1 MSDSDAVRPLYLQE
15 MLARLQQFWSDYGC
29 VIMQP
34 YHTEVGAGTFNPATL
49 LRSLGPKP
57 WKTAYIEPSSRP
69 ADGRYGENPF
79 RSQHYFQ
86 YQVLIKP
93 SPDDI
98 QEQYLE
104 SLKAIGIDPSQ
115 HDIRFVEDNWEGPT
129 LGAWGT
135 GWEVWCDGMEITQ
148 FTYFQQAGGIDLD
161 PISVEITYGVER
173 IAMFL
178 QDKESMFDIDWAPGF
193 TYGDVYQEN
202 ERQWSIH
209 NYEVAD
215 VSMQQRHFVEYEA
228 ECQRCLDAR
237 VPIAA
242 YDYVLK
248 CSHAFNLLDARGA
261 ISVTDRTSYIQRV
274 RNLARTTCELYL
286 EVQAER
292 AGGAPASAGANVE
305 VPAHV

>member
-1 MSDSDAVRPLYLQE
+1 MSTADATGRPLYLQE
-15 MLARLQQFWSDYGC
+15 MLAGLQKFWADYGC

-57 WKTAYIEPSSRP
+57 WKTAYVEPSIRP
-69 ADGRYGENPF
+69 ADGRYGENPY
-79 RSQHYFQ
+79 RLQHYFQ

-98 QEQYLE
+98 QEVYLE
-104 SLKAIGIDPSQ
+104 SLKSLGIDPLQ

-173 IAMFL
+173 IAMYL
-178 QDKESMFDIDWAPGF
+178 QGKSSVFDIDWAPGF

-202 ERQWSIH
+202 ERQWSKH
-209 NYEVAD
+209 NFEVAS
-215 VSMQQRHFVEYEA
+215 VELQQRHFAEYEV
-228 ECQRCLDAR
+228 ECRRCLEADI
-237 VPIAA
+237 PMAA

-261 ISVTDRTSYIQRV
+261 ISVTDR
-274 RNLARTTCELYL
+274 
-286 EVQAER
+286 
-292 AGGAPASAGANVE
+292 
-305 VPAHV
+305 